1 MSALDALVKVGTYE
15 EGQVLNI
22 PDDVRDELRL
32 IPGDRVEFL
41 RLAPHEYLIYSK
53 EHPLS
58 LQGMIGKPSRTV
70 TIKDMN
76 RAIRARGGHVR

>member
-1 MSALDALVKVGTYE
+1 MTALDELIRVGTYE
-15 EGQVLNI
+15 EGQLLNI

-32 IPGDRVEFL
+32 NPGDRVEFL
-41 RLAPHEYLIYSK
+41 WLAPHEYLIYSK

-58 LQGMIGKPSRTV
+58 LQGMIGKPKRKV
-70 TIKDMN
+70 TLKDMN